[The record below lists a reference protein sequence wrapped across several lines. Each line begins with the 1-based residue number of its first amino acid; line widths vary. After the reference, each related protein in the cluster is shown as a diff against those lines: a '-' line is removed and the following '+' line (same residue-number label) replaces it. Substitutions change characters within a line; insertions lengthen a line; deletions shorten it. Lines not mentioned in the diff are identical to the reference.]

1 MSVYVGGIQIGPTGP
16 TGPTAS
22 DSTIKHVRK
31 TITFDGSAGS
41 GAVGTITVFTIT
53 GRVLIHRVLAFC
65 TAGLFGGASATLRCG
80 GVLDTDGLFDQVIA
94 TTVDNN
100 EWWQQ
105 ANPLRGLVSL
115 DGGHDGGQISSQVQ
129 KMTDEDVIL
138 SVGTQAIA
146 GGTIIFDV
154 WYEPVT
160 DDGALVAAA

>member
-1 MSVYVGGIQIGPTGP
+1 MPIYVDGLRVGGSTAG
-16 TGPTAS
+16 GPTAS
-22 DSTIKHVRK
+22 DPTVKHDRK
-31 TITFDGSAGS
+31 TVTFDGSAGS

-65 TAGLFGGASATLRCG
+65 TAGLFGGATATLRCG
-80 GVLDTDGLFDQVIA
+80 GVLDTDGLFDQVNA
-94 TTVDNN
+94 ADLDNN

-138 SVGTQAIA
+138 TVGAAVIS

>member
-1 MSVYVGGIQIGPTGP
+1 MSVYSDGIQISPTGP

-22 DSTIKHVRK
+22 DSIIKRARK
-31 TITFDGSAGS
+31 AITFDGSAGN
-41 GAVGTITVFTIT
+41 GAVGTVTVFTIT

-65 TAGLFGGASATLRCG
+65 TAGLFGGATATLRCG
-80 GVLDTDGLFDQVIA
+80 GVLDTDGLFDQVNA
-94 TTVDNN
+94 ADLDNN

-105 ANPLRGLVSL
+105 AAPQRGLVSL
-115 DGGHDGGQISSQVQ
+115 DGGHDGGYISSQVQ

-138 SVGTQAIA
+138 TVREAVIS

-154 WYEPVT
+154 WYEAVT